1 VSSET
6 VKFLDALLGKAV
18 KAGWVPIGV
27 AEATMREVRGEK
39 APRKKKVKSPELG
52 T

>member
-6 VKFLDALLGKAV
+6 VKFLDALLSKAV
-18 KAGWVPIGV
+18 QAGWVPQGV
-27 AEATMREVRGEK
+27 AEATMREVRGVK
-39 APRKKKVKSPELG
+39 SSRKKKVKSPELG